1 MNTLGQ
7 IMNKTM
13 LLQSLGL
20 MVLSFLV
27 YWGAFEVQHL
37 MFAFTEYI
45 PGVNWFYLPSGVRVV
60 MVLIGGASGALGI
73 SLATVLI
80 DWVHYPHITGWMLL
94 TTAVASGFSAYLA
107 LLIMRSQGKI
117 EHDLQGLSLMTLLS
131 YSGLYSAINALVHQV
146 NWRLNNPES
155 HLVHVDIWPMFV
167 GDLLGAVALLLL
179 VRLIFRFKA

>member
-1 MNTLGQ
+1 
-7 IMNKTM
+7 MNKSTLM
-13 LLQSLGL
+13 QSLGL
-20 MVLSFLV
+20 MAVSCMV
-27 YWGAFEVQHL
+27 YWAAFEVQNL
-37 MFAFTEYI
+37 IFAFTEYI

-60 MVLIGGASGALGI
+60 LVLIGGVSGALGI

-80 DWVHYPHITGWMLL
+80 DWAHYPHITGLMLV
-94 TTAVASGFSAYLA
+94 TTAFASGFSAYIA

-131 YSGLYSAINALVHQV
+131 YSALYSAINSLAHQL

-155 HLVHVDIWPMFV
+155 HLVHIDIWPMFV

>member
-1 MNTLGQ
+1 
-7 IMNKTM
+7 MNKSTLM
-13 LLQSLGL
+13 QSLGL
-20 MVLSFLV
+20 MAVSCMV
-27 YWGAFEVQHL
+27 YWAAFEVQHL
-37 MFAFTEYI
+37 IFAFTEYI

-60 MVLIGGASGALGI
+60 LVLIGGVSGALGI

-80 DWVHYPHITGWMLL
+80 DWAHYPHITGLMLV
-94 TTAVASGFSAYLA
+94 TTAFASGFSAYLA

-131 YSGLYSAINALVHQV
+131 YSALYSAINSLAHQL

-155 HLVHVDIWPMFV
+155 HLVHIDIWPMFV